1 MTTYQIVPIS
11 NLDKKQNSYPALN
24 WPIDLLNVG
33 EAFVVPL
40 ANGRDLD
47 GRPEKHLRALALK
60 TGQRLGRR
68 FSCNKVQEGMAISRI
83 A

>member
-11 NLDKKQNSYPALN
+11 NLAKKQNRYPAIN
-24 WPIDLLNVG
+24 WPIDRLSVG
-33 EAFVVPL
+33 EAFVVPV
-40 ANGRDLD
+40 ANGHDPD

-60 TGQRLGRR
+60 AAQRLGRK
-68 FSCNKVQEGMAISRI
+68 FSCNKVQEGLAISRI

>member
-1 MTTYQIVPIS
+1 MTTYQIVS
-11 NLDKKQNSYPALN
+11 TSDLDKKQNSYPTIN
-24 WPIDLLNVG
+24 WPIDRLSVG
-33 EAFVVPL
+33 QAFIVPV
-40 ANGRDLD
+40 ANGRDAD

-60 TGQRLGRR
+60 AGQRLGRK

>member
-1 MTTYQIVPIS
+1 MTTYQIVSIS
-11 NLDKKQNSYPALN
+11 DLDKKQNTYPAIN
-24 WPIDLLNVG
+24 WPIDRLSVG

-40 ANGRDLD
+40 ANGHDPD

-60 TGQRLGRR
+60 AGQRLGRK
-68 FSCNKVQEGMAISRI
+68 FSCNKVQKGMAISRI